1 MKLTTCLS
9 SARTL
14 TLAVVF
20 ASLLAFVGTAHA
32 DGHSHKVKKGNLKIK
47 TLTVVGGTILQPG
60 DYEVRK
66 VSSPDGTMV
75 EFVQVVYVPAS
86 PETFWPYE
94 EQVVA
99 RVKSTEQALSAPPKH
114 TRLQLAPETMIA
126 SVLEIRGDEVEYVF
140 APSQPA
146 SGADATPV
154 ADGNVFKSAAQNN
167 EPQHMGTNMGTHNK
181 QKKEKVEWAPFDY
194 N

>member
-9 SARTL
+9 SARAL

-32 DGHSHKVKKGNLKIK
+32 DGHAHKGKKGNLKIK
-47 TLTVVGGTILQPG
+47 ALTVVGGTILQPG

-66 VSSPDGTMV
+66 VSSPDGTIV
-75 EFVQVVYVPAS
+75 EFVRVVYVPAS
-86 PETFWPYE
+86 PEAPYE

-114 TRLQLAPETMIA
+114 TRLQLAP
-126 SVLEIRGDEVEYVF
+126 
-140 APSQPA
+140 
-146 SGADATPV
+146 
-154 ADGNVFKSAAQNN
+154 
-167 EPQHMGTNMGTHNK
+167 
-181 QKKEKVEWAPFDY
+181 
-194 N
+194 

>member
-32 DGHSHKVKKGNLKIK
+32 DGHAHKGKKGNLKIK

-75 EFVQVVYVPAS
+75 EFVRVVYVPAS
-86 PETFWPYE
+86 LDEVSPYE

-99 RVKSTEQALSAPPKH
+99 RVESTEQALSAAPKH

-126 SVLEIRGDEVEYVF
+126 SALEIRGDKVEYRF
-140 APSQPA
+140 APSQPT
-146 SGADATPV
+146 SGAGAMASHSDTNQQDLSS
-154 ADGNVFKSAAQNN
+154 DGPGL
-167 EPQHMGTNMGTHNK
+167 E
-181 QKKEKVEWAPFDY
+181 Y
-194 N
+194 